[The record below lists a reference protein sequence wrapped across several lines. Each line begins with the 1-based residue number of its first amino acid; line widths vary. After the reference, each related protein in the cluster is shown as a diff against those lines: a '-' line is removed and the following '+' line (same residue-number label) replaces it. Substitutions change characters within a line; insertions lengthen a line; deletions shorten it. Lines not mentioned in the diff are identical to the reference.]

1 MPLALHA
8 LALVATTAL
17 LPASRLLV
25 LVRALM
31 VTAILTALIRMAQP
45 ITTMASVILHHPTAV
60 AALMVQVFLHQ
71 ALAVVAQ
78 VEAFDFVLEFSAEF
92 AHIGFSLRL
101 YYAR

>member
-17 LPASRLLV
+17 LPASRQLV

-45 ITTMASVILHHPTAV
+45 IKTMASAILHHHIAV
-60 AALMVQVFLHQ
+60 AALMVQAPLHQ
-71 ALAVVAQ
+71 ALAVVARAEASLVADTQ
-78 VEAFDFVLEFSAEF
+78 AVAVVTLVEEDK
-92 AHIGFSLRL
+92 
-101 YYAR
+101 

>member
-17 LPASRLLV
+17 LPASRQLV

-45 ITTMASVILHHPTAV
+45 TTTMASAILHHHTAV
-60 AALMVQVFLHQ
+60 AALMVQALLHQ
-71 ALAVVAQ
+71 ALAVVALAEASLVADTQ
-78 VEAFDFVLEFSAEF
+78 AVAVVTLVVEDK
-92 AHIGFSLRL
+92 
-101 YYAR
+101 

>member
-1 MPLALHA
+1 MVLTLHA

-17 LPASRLLV
+17 LPASRQLV

-45 ITTMASVILHHPTAV
+45 ITTMASEILHHHTAV
-60 AALMVQVFLHQ
+60 AALMVQVLLHQ

-78 VEAFDFVLEFSAEF
+78 AEASLVADTQAVAVVTLVEEDK
-92 AHIGFSLRL
+92 
-101 YYAR
+101 